1 MILIFMFLKN
11 HTSVKLLFLM
21 LKINLESILL
31 FQDSLMIK
39 VLELMGAES
48 EDQQLHTY
56 LEKHLYNNN
65 YTENQI

>member
-1 MILIFMFLKN
+1 MFLKN

-21 LKINLESILL
+21 LKINPESILL

-39 VLELMGAES
+39 VLELTGAES
-48 EDQQLHTY
+48 EDQQPHIY
-56 LEKHLYNNN
+56 LEKHLYNNS